1 MLGIRLTT
9 KIVTAG
15 GATCA
20 LTRAMRGRTVGQF
33 KANGCRCNTFAVNDV
48 QLQDMVNANTNGT
61 SAAAFSNEE
70 LSLLRRRLEQNT
82 NGARLD
88 KTTVARLLATIGASY
103 AGRAASLTTKRPAA
117 ELAMPRLQRE
127 LATKE
132 AEIVRLR
139 RALRRIGQIAVQA
152 SSQTVKPESKGR
164 VSWNGVNLAPK
175 QRLVLE
181 EICKGKTTRQIA
193 EDLHRSRH
201 TINNHVKVIFKAFA
215 VRSRSALVAEAL
227 RRHLDS

>member
-1 MLGIRLTT
+1 MLCRARS
-9 KIVTAG
+9 AG
-15 GATCA
+15 PSFGYPRCQK
-20 LTRAMRGRTVGQF
+20 RAD
-33 KANGCRCNTFAVNDV
+33 AGCNAFVVNDV
-48 QLQDMVNANTNGT
+48 RRQDMENSNTNGKSVT
-61 SAAAFSNEE
+61 AFSSEE
-70 LSLLRRRLEQNT
+70 LSLLRRTVAQNT
-82 NGARLD
+82 NGARFD
-88 KTTVARLLATIGASY
+88 KTTVARLLSTIDAPHDAS
-103 AGRAASLTTKRPAA
+103 ASSIKTKHPAA
-117 ELAMPRLQRE
+117 KLTMSRLQRE

-139 RALRRIGQIAVQA
+139 RTMRRISQITVQA

-201 TINNHVKVIFKAFA
+201 TISNHVKVIFKAFA

-227 RRHLDS
+227 RRHS